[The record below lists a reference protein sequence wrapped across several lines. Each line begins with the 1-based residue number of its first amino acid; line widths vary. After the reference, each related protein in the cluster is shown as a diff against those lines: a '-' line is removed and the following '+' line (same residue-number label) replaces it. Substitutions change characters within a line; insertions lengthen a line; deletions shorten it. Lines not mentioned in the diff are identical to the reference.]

1 VSFYYSFGAWFME
14 LEMARR
20 GEPSLEDM
28 LADPIVRDLMAAD
41 EVDPGE
47 LDSLL
52 RTVRLAL
59 ARRHSTR
66 SDEKP
71 NCFAGLVKLFTFT
84 GPTNSEDDASWGLT
98 TSH

>member
-20 GEPSLEDM
+20 DEPSLEDM

-41 EVDPGE
+41 GVDPGE

-52 RTVRLAL
+52 HTVRLAL

-71 NCFAGLVKLFTFT
+71 NCFAGLVKLFSST
-84 GPTNSEDDASWGLT
+84 GPTNREDDASWVLT